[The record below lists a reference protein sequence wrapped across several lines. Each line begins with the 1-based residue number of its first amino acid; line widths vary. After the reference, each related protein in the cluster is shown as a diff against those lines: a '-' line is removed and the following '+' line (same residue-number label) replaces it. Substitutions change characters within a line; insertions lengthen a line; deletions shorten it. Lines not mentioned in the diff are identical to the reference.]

1 MNKDHQPQ
9 EKSWWGAVW
18 RGLVVDPD
26 AKHYRQMRNAS
37 FLFLYLII
45 HADRRTGELRRKHS
59 TIAADT
65 GLAERTIRRW
75 LARPRKYNYLV
86 ITRTGRSHVI
96 HIQKWKTIKATTKT
110 D

>member
-1 MNKDHQPQ
+1 MNQNNHPQ
-9 EKSWWGAVW
+9 AKSWWGAVW

-26 AKHYRQMRNAS
+26 AKHYWRMRGAS

-59 TIAADT
+59 TIAADM

-75 LARPRKYNYLV
+75 LARLRKHNYLV

-96 HIQKWKTIKATTKT
+96 HIQKWKTVKATTKA